1 MAEEGTAAAQ
11 EAAAQQQFVTQ
22 RIYTKDISFE
32 SPMTPNVFRQ
42 EWKPAVNVDLNTK
55 SSRVDE
61 EGNHE
66 VVLTLTITAKL
77 EEQTAFLVE
86 VQQAGIFFVAGI
98 EGDALRQ
105 LLSTVAPT
113 ILFPYAREA
122 IDNLVVKGGFPALMI
137 APVNFDALFR
147 QAVAQQA
154 AEAGEAGEVVG
165 AGEGGVGRPIGEHGL
180 LDQYALIAE
189 LRHAAQIMG
198 GYKHHPAFVAQFAQ
212 QFDDALFGAD
222 IHPGE
227 RFVEQKGESFT
238 VGAERTAV
246 VDPTHQRLGPSHR
259 RL

>member
-122 IDNLVVKGGFPALMI
+122 VDNLVVKGGFPALMI

-154 AEAGEAGEVVG
+154 TEAGDT
-165 AGEGGVGRPIGEHGL
+165 GEGGEAAPRAPLTDSLATAQVAGKSRSLSLRVRVFLPHPSSSAASALRPPVC
-180 LDQYALIAE
+180 
-189 LRHAAQIMG
+189 RSAASIMIDSNRG
-198 GYKHHPAFVAQFAQ
+198 NA
-212 QFDDALFGAD
+212 
-222 IHPGE
+222 
-227 RFVEQKGESFT
+227 
-238 VGAERTAV
+238 
-246 VDPTHQRLGPSHR
+246 
-259 RL
+259 